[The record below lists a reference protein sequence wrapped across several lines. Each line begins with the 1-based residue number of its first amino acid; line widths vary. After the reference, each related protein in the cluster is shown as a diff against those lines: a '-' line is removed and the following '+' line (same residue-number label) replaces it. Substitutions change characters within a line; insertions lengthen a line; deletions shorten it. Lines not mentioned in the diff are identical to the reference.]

1 VIFSLLVKPLSFPL
15 FSGHIR
21 GHFHLRMCDLDC
33 YFVLCLFPNER
44 PFRLGSAYNLN
55 TLEVEIKKRIGCMG
69 QEVECLASMKP

>member
-1 VIFSLLVKPLSFPL
+1 MDCQVIFSLLVKPLSFPL

-44 PFRLGSAYNLN
+44 PFRLGSAYNPKYSGGGDQ
-55 TLEVEIKKRIGCMG
+55 KKDWVYGSRGR
-69 QEVECLASMKP
+69 VPS